1 VEKTIIEQCYL
12 AGMTLPEKIQN
23 APDLLLGLGLY
34 YRAFLD
40 LTSCRTAGYGTEGP
54 ISWKDT
60 VQWAE
65 KYELDEEQEE
75 DLLYLVG
82 QMDNAYLNHK
92 TKKLAAANK
101 PPPKRGKR

>member
-1 VEKTIIEQCYL
+1 
-12 AGMTLPEKIQN
+12 MPLPDKIQN
-23 APDLLLGLGLY
+23 APELLLGLVLY

-54 ISWKDT
+54 IGWKDT
-60 VQWAE
+60 VRWAE
-65 KYELDEEQEE
+65 KYELDEEQED

-82 QMDNAYLNHK
+82 QMDNAYLNYK